1 MANQGVS
8 NERKKELDQMDP
20 FQKGLSKFLGWATAH
35 KKQLLISVC
44 ALVGVVVVFSVV
56 VFNSKQSE
64 IKASELAAQTYE
76 EYEKQYSQDRD
87 ALKGYNAVKD
97 DFQTLLDQYPNT
109 CAGRMALVNF
119 GKICFEAK
127 EYDQAFDLY
136 SQALSTVGDEAGVEN
151 LLLCAM
157 GTICELK
164 NDLEQGKSY
173 YLRVEES
180 ASNLLKDDARF
191 ALALI
196 YEKLNDVEKSRQM
209 YEKIAES
216 EDTSVYQS
224 IAQARVSAAMQVVTE

>member
-8 NERKKELDQMDP
+8 NERKRELAQMDP
-20 FQKGLSKFLGWATAH
+20 FQEGLSKSVSWASAH
-35 KKQLLISVC
+35 KKQLLISAG
-44 ALVGVVVVFSVV
+44 ALVGVVIVFSAIM
-56 VFNSKQSE
+56 FSFKQSE
-64 IKASELAAQTYE
+64 IKASELAANAYEKYE
-76 EYEKQYSQDRD
+76 EQYSQERD
-87 ALKGYNAVKD
+87 ARKGYDAVKD
-97 DFQTLLDQYPNT
+97 DFQTLLDEYPNT
-109 CAGRMALVNF
+109 SAGRMALINF

-127 EYDQAFDLY
+127 DYDQAFDLY
-136 SQALSTVGDEAGVEN
+136 SRALSTVGDKAGVKN
-151 LLLCAM
+151 FMLCAL

-196 YEKLNDVEKSRQM
+196 YEKLNDTDACRRM

-216 EDTSVYQS
+216 PGASMYKD
-224 IAQARVSAAMQVVTE
+224 IAQARIKN